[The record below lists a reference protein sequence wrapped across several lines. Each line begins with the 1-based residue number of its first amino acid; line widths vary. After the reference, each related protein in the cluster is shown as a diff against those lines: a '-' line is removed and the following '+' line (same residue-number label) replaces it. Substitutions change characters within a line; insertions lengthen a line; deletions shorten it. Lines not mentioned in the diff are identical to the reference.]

1 MKKQANSPKQ
11 GRDDKRA
18 SRRQQMEDMEAAA
31 RGTAPSMT
39 LDTMELD
46 PMQERNQHLAGNF
59 LLDQEAQT
67 TTRGGGINRTTSAAV
82 ASGGTS
88 TGSFFDQHE
97 RYAVDQSVNLMDA
110 STKDYSSDF
119 ASKKSKRASLVD
131 IFIGS
136 GDSSSRKAKR
146 TSFVD
151 IFVGGSGDTSGA
163 GDPKSRGNVTT
174 TWRTSLPGRLAIGF
188 VLLGFIALLALS
200 VPYLMIDDPSSQDN
214 ASSSEVVVDVEED
227 AKPDK
232 ESAETVSLPPNEAEV
247 DQERFQSLQVMLVD
261 NKATSEDRLENQLS
275 SASRALRWLSD
286 EDPAK
291 LSPDDPALVPRF
303 ALATLFYATY
313 PSVAHASNTARQI
326 NEEDE
331 SGATA
336 TDVALGWAHE
346 DSWMTKTSVCDWYG
360 VDCDEDDASTVVHVN
375 MTANGLEGT
384 IPVELA
390 SLSSLIRLDL
400 SSNRL
405 SGSIPKELCMSQMKS
420 LLLHKNSLSGSIPD
434 EVENMKD
441 LVEMHLSFNRL
452 QGEIP
457 AFIGSLGSIRALA
470 LENNKLEGSIPDL
483 SGLTKISK
491 FCYGRTLGI
500 LMWSGKKIVSILT
513 SSTTF
518 LFQITCTSAI
528 TLWTGSYL

>member
-11 GRDDKRA
+11 GKDDKRAA

-39 LDTMELD
+39 LDTTELD
-46 PMQERNQHLAGNF
+46 PKMERNQHLAGDF

-67 TTRGGGINRTTSAAV
+67 TIRSGGINRTTSAAV

-97 RYAVDQSVNLMDA
+97 KYAVDQSVNLMDA

-119 ASKKSKRASLVD
+119 ASKKSRRASLVD
-131 IFIGS
+131 IFLGS

-151 IFVGGSGDTSGA
+151 IFVGGNGNTSGA
-163 GDPKSRGNVTT
+163 GDPNSRGSATT

-188 VLLGFIALLALS
+188 VLLGCIAFLALS
-200 VPYLMIDDPSSQDN
+200 VPYLMIDVPTSQDG
-214 ASSSEVVVDVEED
+214 ASNSEVVVVAEDVESSDVESSNSQVE
-227 AKPDK
+227 KPDN
-232 ESAETVSLPPNEAEV
+232 ESTETVSLPSDEAEV
-247 DQERFQSLQVMLVD
+247 DQERFQSLQGMLLD
-261 NKATSEDRLENQLS
+261 NKVTSEDRLENQS
-275 SASRALRWLSD
+275 SSVSRALRWLAD
-286 EDPAK
+286 EDPAE
-291 LSPDDPALVPRF
+291 LSPDDPALVSRF
-303 ALATLFYATY
+303 ALATLFYSVH
-313 PSVAHASNTARQI
+313 PSVAHASNTARQV

-336 TDVALGWAHE
+336 TDVTLGWTHE
-346 DSWMTKTSVCDWYG
+346 DSWMTKASVCNWYG
-360 VDCDEDDASTVVHVN
+360 VDCDEQDASTVVHVN
-375 MTANGLEGT
+375 MTTNGLEGT

-405 SGSIPKELCMSQMKS
+405 SGSIPKELCMSQMKY

-434 EVENMKD
+434 EVENMTD
-441 LVEMHLSFNRL
+441 VVEIHLSFNRL
-452 QGEIP
+452 EGGIP
-457 AFIGSLGSIRALA
+457 VSIGSLGGLRALA
-470 LENNKLEGSIPDL
+470 LEHNKLEGSIPDL

-491 FCYGRTLGI
+491 SR
-500 LMWSGKKIVSILT
+500 
-513 SSTTF
+513 
-518 LFQITCTSAI
+518 
-528 TLWTGSYL
+528 